1 MPAFLFL
8 QPMRAESETKA
19 SDEGASLFISL
30 YVVYKEGT
38 FLVKPA
44 KFSHHYNRYTV
55 ISVKIHGTEVG

>member
-1 MPAFLFL
+1 
-8 QPMRAESETKA
+8 MRAESETKA

-55 ISVKIHGTEVG
+55 ISVKTHGTEVG